1 MDTQKSPSN
10 QSDMEKEKKK
20 QQSQLNQAP
29 WVQTTLQSYRNQSYI
44 HFTEFIDEL

>member
-20 QQSQLNQAP
+20 
-29 WVQTTLQSYRNQSYI
+29 TTEPAKSGSLSSDY
-44 HFTEFIDEL
+44 TTKL